1 MSDTLPL
8 FGFFARKRVEGM
20 RPRLLR
26 LAYAWC
32 HDIDLSNDLVQEA
45 LTKGLT
51 RSSQLRDAGAME
63 SWLFSI
69 LNNCWRDHLRTRR
82 EFTDISELDEV
93 IFDPAPGPEKQYA
106 SRQTA
111 ARVRNAIAALPM
123 AQRQVI
129 TLVDIEELSYAE
141 VARILEVPVGTI
153 MSRLSRAR
161 QALKT
166 SLQTEELDRA
176 PLRRVK

>member
-1 MSDTLPL
+1 MSKTLPL
-8 FGFFARKRVEGM
+8 FGFFARKRMESM

-51 RSSQLRDAGAME
+51 HDNQLRDPAAME

-69 LNNCWRDHLRTRR
+69 LNNCWRDYLRAKR
-82 EFTDISELDEV
+82 EFSDIAELDEV

-111 ARVRNAIAALPM
+111 TRVRKAIAALPM

-141 VARILEVPVGTI
+141 VAQILEVPVGTV

-161 QALKT
+161 QALKLG
-166 SLQTEELDRA
+166 LQAEEQSRA
-176 PLRRVK
+176 RLRRVK